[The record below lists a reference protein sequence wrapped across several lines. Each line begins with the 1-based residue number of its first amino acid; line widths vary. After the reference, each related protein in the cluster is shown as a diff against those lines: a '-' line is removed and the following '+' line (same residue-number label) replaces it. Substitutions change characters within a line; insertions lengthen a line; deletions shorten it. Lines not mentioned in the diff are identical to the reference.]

1 MTIDLISLGALMVEV
16 MRPEADMPLD
26 EAHPFYGPFPSGAA
40 AITTSAAARLGWK
53 CAFVGIVG
61 DDPFGKVIYERLR
74 NDGVNL
80 SGVCVDNRVRTG
92 VAFVSYKSD
101 GSRTF
106 SHHIDRDTKGVKKEQ
121 FKYDE
126 WGACRWLHISGSS
139 ITSVE
144 WRDSCRSI
152 TEHVR
157 ASGGKL
163 SFDPNLRIPLQ
174 ELKNHQNEYLWYISQ
189 SEIFQPNEQ
198 ELLAL
203 FPTNSINESIKQALE
218 IGPSIVVV
226 KRGKNGCVV
235 ATKEGGLQDIPGIVV
250 NCKDPTGA
258 GDTFNAAFLVGIGSG
273 MDVEQAAILGNVVAG
288 ISTTKLGPMEGCPT
302 LEDLES
308 FLIKSGQKLLWD
320 NMAPFLKR
328 GGLR

>member
-1 MTIDLISLGALMVEV
+1 MTIDLVSLGALMVEV

-26 EAHPFYGPFPSGAA
+26 ESHPFYGPFPSGAA
-40 AITTSAAARLGWK
+40 AISISTAARLGWK

-61 DDPFGKVIYERLR
+61 DDPFGKVICNRLK

-80 SGVCVDNRVRTG
+80 SGVYVDNRVRTG

-139 ITSVE
+139 ITSIE
-144 WRDSCRSI
+144 WQDSCRSI

-157 ASGGKL
+157 SLGGKL
-163 SFDPNLRIPLQ
+163 SFDPNLRIPLE
-174 ELKNHQNEYLWYISQ
+174 ELENHRNEYLWYISQ
-189 SEIFQPNEQ
+189 SEVFLPNEQ

-203 FPTNSINESIKQALE
+203 FPSNSIEQSVDSALA
-218 IGPSIVVV
+218 IGPNIVVV
-226 KRGKNGCVV
+226 KRDKNGCIV
-235 ATKEGGLQDIPGIVV
+235 ATREDGLKNIPGIVV

-258 GDTFNAAFLVGIGSG
+258 GDTFNAAFVVGYGSG
-273 MDVEQAAILGNVVAG
+273 MDVEQAASLGNLVAG

-302 LEDLES
+302 REELKS
-308 FLIKSGQKLLWD
+308 FLIGRGEQGWWD
-320 NMAPFLKR
+320 HIARFLK
-328 GGLR
+328 GGFLR